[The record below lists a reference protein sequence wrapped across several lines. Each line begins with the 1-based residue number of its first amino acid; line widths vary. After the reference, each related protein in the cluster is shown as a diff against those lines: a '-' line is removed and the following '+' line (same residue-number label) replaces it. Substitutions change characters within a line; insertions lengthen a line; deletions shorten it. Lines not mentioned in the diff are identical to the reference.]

1 MDYRYYTAD
10 VFTDRAFGGNPLAV
24 IPDATGLSSEQ
35 MQRIAREF
43 NYSETTFVL
52 PPDDPTHTRKVRIFT
67 PGEEVPFAGHP
78 TVGTAH
84 VLASIGEVTLTGDQ
98 TEIILEEGVGPV
110 PVKITARA
118 GEPVFAQ
125 LTAAMAPEF
134 GPEPPPPV
142 ETIAAAVSLE
152 PGDIMIDPDGDRPRT
167 ASCGLPFLFVPVRDR
182 AALGR
187 ASVNRAAWRALDEFP
202 WASLAF
208 VFSRDPERA
217 GADIRARMFAPPD
230 IEEDP
235 ATGSACAAL
244 AGYLGAIDARE
255 DASLAWVVEQGV
267 EMGRPSVLY
276 VEADRCGGVVTSS
289 RVGGGTVMVMEGT
302 IHVPDENDG

>member
-52 PPDDPTHTRKVRIFT
+52 PPDDPAHTRKVRIFT

-84 VLASIGEVTLTGDQ
+84 VLASIGEVTLTGDE
-98 TEIILEEGVGPV
+98 TDVVLEEGVGPV
-110 PVKITARA
+110 RVRIAARD
-118 GEPVFAQ
+118 GVPVFAQ
-125 LTAAMAPEF
+125 LAAAMAPEF
-134 GPEPPPPV
+134 GPEPLPPV
-142 ETIAAAVSLE
+142 ETIAAAVSLI
-152 PGDIMIDPDGDRPRT
+152 PDDIVTDPNGDRPRT
-167 ASCGLPFLFVPVRDR
+167 ASCGLPFV
-182 AALGR
+182 
-187 ASVNRAAWRALDEFP
+187 
-202 WASLAF
+202 F
-208 VFSRDPERA
+208 VFSRDPERP

-230 IEEDP
+230 VEEDP

-244 AGYLGAIDARE
+244 AGYLGALDGRE
-255 DASLAWVVEQGV
+255 DAALRWIVEQGV
-267 EMGRPSVLY
+267 EMGRPSVIY
-276 VEADRCGGVVTSS
+276 VEADKRDGVVVTS
-289 RVGGGTVMVMEGT
+289 RVGGETVMVMEGT
-302 IHVPDENDG
+302 IHVPDGA